1 MVMFW
6 QRDKRIIDDFTSL
19 RWRLG
24 VSYSI
29 MAIVVTALLTG
40 LAVQTAMTISMSA
53 QKDQALSAI
62 TGVATAFADSLGSS
76 LDPAQTAQQLG
87 LAANGRVIWL
97 GPDGRVRVDGYGD
110 ARLSGRPFQ
119 VPVKLK
125 DPDVKAAE
133 IYDTGQSWV
142 AYTSAPLQIAGKSS
156 GRLLLIQDLAALRQE
171 YAQLKQRLWLLGGLL
186 SLIVAGIGIFLAG
199 SMSKPLE
206 ALTTAIQKIQA
217 GELQQWVP
225 VSGSKEIICL
235 TEAFN
240 QMTARVAKLDEQRRT
255 FVADAAH
262 ELRTPLASLQALAEG
277 MQRDSAPDPDDI
289 EAFVRQT
296 ERLGRLVASLLQL
309 ARLDNPELQ
318 ITNMPIRVP
327 NLIQE
332 ALWVVKPLA
341 AEGQIQFEVDA
352 DQEVWLKGDPDW
364 LHQALVNVLSNAV
377 YYTPI
382 GSIVRLGIETKQGFV
397 YIIIEDSGTGVPLDV
412 LLQLGTRFYRPAAA
426 RERSTGGS
434 GLGLSIVKEVLRLH
448 HGILEFASPPGQGL
462 IVRLIVPELTQ
473 PQTVTIS

>member
-1 MVMFW
+1 MFW
-6 QRDKRIIDDFTSL
+6 QKYKQIIDNFTSL

-24 VSYSI
+24 VSYSV

-53 QKDQALSAI
+53 QKEQALSSI

-97 GPDGRVRVDGYGD
+97 GPDDRVRVDGYGD

-119 VPVKLK
+119 VPPKLK

-142 AYTSAPLQIAGKSS
+142 AYTSAPLQIAGKTS

-171 YAQLKQRLWLLGGLL
+171 YALLKQRLWLLGGVL

-199 SMSKPLE
+199 TMSRPLE
-206 ALTTAIQKIQA
+206 ALTHAIQKIRY
-217 GELQQWVP
+217 GELQQSVP
-225 VSGSKEIICL
+225 VSGSKEIVSL

-255 FVADAAH
+255 FVANAAH

-277 MQRDSAPDPDDI
+277 MPQESVPKPEEMD
-289 EAFVRQT
+289 AFVRQT
-296 ERLGRLVASLLQL
+296 ERLGRLVDSLLQL

-318 ITNMPIRVP
+318 LNRFPIRVP
-327 NLIQE
+327 NLIEE

-341 AEGQIQFEVDA
+341 VARQLKLEIEA
-352 DQEVWLKGDPDW
+352 DKELWIEGDPDW
-364 LHQALVNVLSNAV
+364 LHQAFVNVLSNAV

-382 GSIVRLGIETKQGFV
+382 GSQVRLGMETKQGYV
-397 YIIIEDSGTGVPLDV
+397 HIVIEDTGTGVSLDV
-412 LLQLGTRFYRPAAA
+412 LAQLGTRFYRPAAA
-426 RERSTGGS
+426 RERNSGGA

-448 HGILEFASPPGQGL
+448 QGRLEFASPPGKGL
-462 IVRLIVPELTQ
+462 MVKLIVPEIAPHPQ
-473 PQTVTIS
+473 PVTIS